1 MNLTTILILV
11 AIGISAGILGG
22 FIGIGGG
29 ILIIPALVLFL
40 GLSQKEA
47 QGTSLAIMLPPI
59 GLLAAMNYYK
69 AGYIN
74 LKYAIII
81 ATAFLIGGY
90 FGSKLAV
97 SINDQVVKKIF
108 AIVLLIVSLRMLF
121 EKHP

>member
-108 AIVLLIVSLRMLF
+108 AVVLLIVSLKILF

>member
-108 AIVLLIVSLRMLF
+108 AIVLLIVSLKILF

>member
-11 AIGISAGILGG
+11 AIGISAGILSG

-108 AIVLLIVSLRMLF
+108 AVVLLIVSLKILF

>member
-11 AIGISAGILGG
+11 AIGISAGILSG
-22 FIGIGGG
+22 FLGIGGG
-29 ILIIPALVLFL
+29 ILIIPAFVLFL
-40 GLSQKEA
+40 ELSQKEA

-108 AIVLLIVSLRMLF
+108 AIVLLIVSLKILF

>member
-108 AIVLLIVSLRMLF
+108 AIVLLIVSLKMLF